1 MHMRYAWRTL
11 RRAPGFTVIAVGTL
25 ALGIGATAA
34 IFTVVRG
41 VLLRPLTYR
50 DADRLV
56 AIVTC
61 WPTGGQTPRITGGDF
76 VDIRDG
82 ARALEAVSYY
92 YGGEG
97 GVPMRDHA
105 DFVSVY
111 WTTSDLFRVFSVVPL
126 PRRVFDDGEGDTAAV
141 VSEDFGVRQ
150 FGSADA
156 ALAQHIRIENRSY
169 QIVGIAPRGFHF
181 PQRADVWVP
190 AGATPANLNR
200 TAFNYRVVA
209 RVKP

>member
-41 VLLRPLTYR
+41 VLLSPLPYR

-56 AIVTC
+56 AIVTR
-61 WPTGGQTPRITGGDF
+61 WTTGRQTPRITGGDF

-92 YGGEG
+92 YGAEV
-97 GVPMRDHA
+97 GVPMRDRA
-105 DFVSVY
+105 AFVSVY
-111 WTTSDLFRVFSVVPL
+111 WATSALFRLFS
-126 PRRVFDDGEGDTAAV
+126 
-141 VSEDFGVRQ
+141 
-150 FGSADA
+150 
-156 ALAQHIRIENRSY
+156 LATSC
-169 QIVGIAPRGFHF
+169 V
-181 PQRADVWVP
+181 
-190 AGATPANLNR
+190 
-200 TAFNYRVVA
+200 
-209 RVKP
+209 